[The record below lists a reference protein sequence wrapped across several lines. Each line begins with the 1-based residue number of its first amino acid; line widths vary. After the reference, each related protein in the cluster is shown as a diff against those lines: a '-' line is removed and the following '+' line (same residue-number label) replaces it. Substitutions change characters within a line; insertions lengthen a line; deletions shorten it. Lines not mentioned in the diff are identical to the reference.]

1 MSMLVHHHYLKRK
14 QGKISSKQGPWV
26 SSLDR
31 LIFVVGA
38 LGPISASAQVYKIWV
53 EKTAEG
59 VSIITWLANFLFSIV
74 WLIYG
79 IIHKEKSIIFTH
91 ALWMLINGLIAL
103 GAVIYS

>member
-1 MSMLVHHHYLKRK
+1 MSTLVEHHFLKRK

-26 SSLDR
+26 SLLDR
-31 LIFVVGA
+31 MIFVVGA

-74 WLIYG
+74 WVIYG
-79 IIHKEKSIIFTH
+79 VVHKEKSIVLTYT
-91 ALWMLINGLIAL
+91 LWILINGLIAL
-103 GAVIYS
+103 GSIIYS